1 MAILKVALLGD
12 PVLRRKA
19 APVSRAMLRSTAFR
33 RLVADMTATMKEY
46 DGAGLAGPQ
55 VREGLR
61 VVVVG
66 SEGNPRYPDT
76 PGFPLRVMVNPVV
89 RALTGRRVG
98 FWEGC
103 LSVPGLRGLVRRPG
117 RVRVA
122 YTDMQGRRHSFVADR
137 FCAVAVQHEV
147 DHLDGKLYVDR
158 LVGTRHL
165 SYERE
170 YARHFAPAEKDK
182 AG

>member
-1 MAILKVALLGD
+1 MAVLKVALLGD
-12 PVLRRKA
+12 PVLRKKA
-19 APVSRAMLRSTAFR
+19 VPVTSSMLKSPGFR
-33 RLVADMTATMKEY
+33 RLVTNMAATMKEY

-55 VREGLR
+55 VRESLR

-66 SEGNPRYPDT
+66 FEANPRYPDA
-76 PGFPLRVMVNPVV
+76 PDFPLRVMVNPVV
-89 RALTGRRVG
+89 RPLPGPRVG

-122 YTDMQGRRHSFVADR
+122 YTAMDGRRRSFVAEG
-137 FCAVAVQHEV
+137 FGAVAVQHEV
-147 DHLDGKLYVDR
+147 DHLDGRVYVDR
-158 LVGTRHL
+158 LASSRHL
-165 SYERE
+165 AFDRE
-170 YARHFAPAEKDK
+170 YSRYIEPAGRED